1 MSNLNSPIQY
11 IDAIEEWR
19 YLTDTEFVLR
29 KPFTVQQNQINH
41 AEAMELRR
49 CTKVKWS
56 QLGDKTT
63 RYLLTIATH
72 RHPKN
77 EIQFLK

>member
-29 KPFTVQQNQINH
+29 KHFTIQQNQINH
-41 AEAMELRR
+41 VEAMELRR
-49 CTKVKWS
+49 YAKFKWS
-56 QLGDKTT
+56 QLSDNT
-63 RYLLTIATH
+63 RYFLTFAT
-72 RHPKN
+72 RRYPKN
-77 EIQFLK
+77 KIQFLK